1 MATKRQQA
9 EMLDELAR
17 GFYDPLRFIL
27 WAFPWGTLPEF
38 SLVPLPEPWKSKYP
52 NCDYGPAKWACELLD
67 ELSRQV
73 TEHNFDGQHTVK
85 PVRIAVAS
93 GHGAGK
99 SALTAMLVVWLLAT
113 RPHSKG
119 VVTATT
125 SLQLET
131 KTFAEIKKWLKRSL
145 VADMFEVQA
154 RSIYAKE
161 SPETWRI
168 DIQTCKEENS
178 EAFAGQHSASSSSYY
193 IFDEASGVPDKIF
206 EVAEGGLTDGEPFI
220 FVFGNPTKNSGAF
233 FNCFHSDAKRWTRF
247 KVDSRDAPLTNKKT
261 IAEWEKA
268 FGADSDFFKVRVRGE
283 FPDAASTQFIPSAAV
298 DVAIARESPGMHGTS
313 LRRAVVGAD
322 IARFGDDA
330 SVIVTRIGRDAV
342 SVPLKEIRKVDGRAV
357 GQVLVTHCNYLLDV
371 LRFEEVRIY
380 FDRAGVGAALWDYL
394 RYEYNDPRVRYYPV
408 DFGSKATNANLY
420 GNKRV
425 EMWGRMKDWLIEGG
439 GVIPNREDLKSELT
453 APEFYYNDRSQM
465 ILERKADL
473 KDRLGCSPD
482 HADALALT
490 FAEANADL
498 VGTAERLSTRSL
510 YRTDDRD
517 PYMELEER
525 P

>member
-9 EMLDELAR
+9 ELIDELAR

-27 WAFPWGTLPEF
+27 WVFPWGNLPEF
-38 SLVPLPEPWKSKYP
+38 SLVPLPEPWKSRYP

-67 ELSRQV
+67 DLGRQV
-73 TEHNFDGQHTVK
+73 REHNFDGQHTVP

-93 GHGAGK
+93 GHGIGK
-99 SALTAMLVVWLLAT
+99 SAITAMLVVWLLAT
-113 RPHSKG
+113 RPHCKG

-145 VADMFEVQA
+145 VSDMFEVQA

-178 EAFAGQHSASSSSYY
+178 EAFAGQHSASSSSFYV
-193 IFDEASGVPDKIF
+193 FDEASGVPDKIF
-206 EVAEGGLTDGEPFI
+206 EVAEGGLTDGEPFM

-233 FNCFHSDAKRWTRF
+233 FNCFHSDSKRWTRY
-247 KVDSRDAPLTNKKT
+247 KVDSREVPLTNKET

-298 DVAIARESPGMHGTS
+298 DVAVARENPGMHGSS
-313 LRRAVVGAD
+313 LRRAIVGAD

-330 SVIVTRIGRDAV
+330 SVIVTRVGRDAV
-342 SVPLKEIRKVDGRAV
+342 SFPVKEIRKVDGKVV
-357 GQVLVTHCNYLLDV
+357 GQALVTHCNYLLDV

-408 DFGSKATNANLY
+408 DFGSKAQNANLY
-420 GNKRV
+420 ANKRV

-439 GVIPNREDLKSELT
+439 GVIPNREDLKSELS
-453 APEFYYNDRSQM
+453 APEFFYNDRSQM
-465 ILERKADL
+465 VLERKADL

-490 FAEANADL
+490 FAEQNADV
-498 VGTAERLSTRSL
+498 VGSTERLSTRSL
-510 YRTDDRD
+510 YRSDNGRD
-517 PYMELEER
+517 PYMALEE
-525 P
+525 